1 LLFLLLSL
9 KEKLQKDTPA
19 KDRKETRYD
28 AFISY
33 SGADRHFAAA
43 LEKALEAYKP
53 PKNPD
58 VPPTTSQNFS
68 L

>member
-1 LLFLLLSL
+1 M
-9 KEKLQKDTPA
+9 DTPA

-43 LEKALEAYKP
+43 LEKELEAYKP
-53 PKNPD
+53 PKNLD